1 MKKKNDFKNII
12 VSALVYL
19 LVMLGATIAFTVVI
33 DFFLPLSLLFM
44 ILISLI
50 AFIFARGNL
59 VTIFTPSTLFLPLIY
74 IHMHQGET
82 LSIGSV
88 TWQISLGQF
97 LVSMWISG
105 IIYILGAIVIHL
117 VKNNVIKKIFPPLGI
132 SALTIAI
139 LLKGIAL
146 ISYETFNYD
155 FGTYNQTIFAMVGFL
170 GAFIGSL
177 LIRFL
182 TPNKSFFHRVYMFFG
197 LFIGIVFVFIAE
209 GIGLLTG
216 LDISETL
223 LLAKIVNL
231 EVRDSLHF
239 MSMQYFGHLDK
250 LLIDWN
256 LFLIVIPTAI
266 IGVLHVYQLTVH
278 ISEDESQLAL
288 TKLEAERLFFT
299 SAIANMSC
307 GLFSAPSVYINTY
320 IDKASNKKV
329 RVYSILLFAL
339 LTLILLFI
347 PQISAFFLAIPMSIY
362 FALLLSFILV
372 FILQNTRGARKELEE
387 NKNIGSYLLFI
398 LPLLISVSVALL
410 ELYDYFNLTNF
421 NIFFINGVRVN
432 YLLIGFAT
440 MILINIVIIIVDAIN
455 QKRENKNVI
464 TL

>member
-1 MKKKNDFKNII
+1 MSKKKEIKNII

-19 LVMLGATIAFTVVI
+19 LVMLGATIAFTVVV

-44 ILISLI
+44 MLISLI

-59 VTIFTPSTLFLPLIY
+59 VAIFTPSTLFLPLIY

-97 LVSMWISG
+97 LVAMWISG

-117 VKNNVIKKIFPPLGI
+117 VKDKVIKKIFPPLGI

-146 ISYETFNYD
+146 ISYETLSYD
-155 FGTYNQTIFAMVGFL
+155 FGTYNQTIFAVVGFL
-170 GAFIGSL
+170 GAFLASL

-182 TPNKSFFHRVYMFFG
+182 TPNKSFFHRIYMFFG
-197 LFIGIVFVFIAE
+197 LFVGILLVFIAE
-209 GIGLLTG
+209 GIGMLTG

-231 EVRDSLHF
+231 EVSHPLHF
-239 MSMQYFGHLDK
+239 LSMQYLGHLDK
-250 LLIDWN
+250 LLIDWD

-266 IGVLHVYQLTVH
+266 IGVLHVYKLTVH
-278 ISEDESQLAL
+278 INEDESQLAL
-288 TKLEAERLFFT
+288 TKVEAERLFFT

-307 GLFSAPSVYINTY
+307 GLFSAPSVYTNTY
-320 IDKASNKKV
+320 IDKSSNKKV

-339 LTLILLFI
+339 LTLVLLFI
-347 PQISAFFLAIPMSIY
+347 PQISAFFLIVPMSIY
-362 FALLLSFILV
+362 FALLISFILV
-372 FILQNTRGARKELEE
+372 FILQNARGVRKELEK
-387 NKNIGSYLLFI
+387 NKNIRSFI
-398 LPLLISVSVALL
+398 LFTVPLLISISLALL

-421 NIFFINGVRVN
+421 NIFYINGMRIN
-432 YLLIGFAT
+432 YLLIGFVV
-440 MILINIVIIIVDAIN
+440 MIMINIVNIIISAI
-455 QKRENKNVI
+455 KRKKENKNVI

>member
-59 VTIFTPSTLFLPLIY
+59 VAIFTPSTLFLPLIY
-74 IHMHQGET
+74 IHMHQRET

>member
-1 MKKKNDFKNII
+1 
-12 VSALVYL
+12 
-19 LVMLGATIAFTVVI
+19 
-33 DFFLPLSLLFM
+33 
-44 ILISLI
+44 
-50 AFIFARGNL
+50 
-59 VTIFTPSTLFLPLIY
+59 
-74 IHMHQGET
+74 
-82 LSIGSV
+82 
-88 TWQISLGQF
+88 
-97 LVSMWISG
+97 
-105 IIYILGAIVIHL
+105 
-117 VKNNVIKKIFPPLGI
+117 
-132 SALTIAI
+132 
-139 LLKGIAL
+139 
-146 ISYETFNYD
+146 
-155 FGTYNQTIFAMVGFL
+155 MVGFL

-231 EVRDSLHF
+231 EVRDPLHF

-307 GLFSAPSVYINTY
+307 GLFSAPSVYTNTY

>member
-1 MKKKNDFKNII
+1 MSKKKEIKNII

-19 LVMLGATIAFTVVI
+19 LVMLGATIAFTVVV

-44 ILISLI
+44 MLISLI

-59 VTIFTPSTLFLPLIY
+59 VAIFTPSTLFLPLIY

-97 LVSMWISG
+97 LVAMWISG

-117 VKNNVIKKIFPPLGI
+117 VKDKVIKKIFPPLGI

-146 ISYETFNYD
+146 ISYETLSYD
-155 FGTYNQTIFAMVGFL
+155 FGTYNQTIFAVVGFL
-170 GAFIGSL
+170 GAFLASL

-182 TPNKSFFHRVYMFFG
+182 TPNKSFFHRIYMFFG
-197 LFIGIVFVFIAE
+197 LFVGILLVFIAE
-209 GIGLLTG
+209 GIGILTG

-231 EVRDSLHF
+231 EVSHPLHF
-239 MSMQYFGHLDK
+239 LSMQYLGHLDK
-250 LLIDWN
+250 LLIDWD

-266 IGVLHVYQLTVH
+266 IGVLHVYKLTVH
-278 ISEDESQLAL
+278 INEDESQLAL
-288 TKLEAERLFFT
+288 TKVEAERLFFT

-307 GLFSAPSVYINTY
+307 GLFSAPSVYTNTY
-320 IDKASNKKV
+320 IDKSSNKKV

-339 LTLILLFI
+339 LTLVLLFI
-347 PQISAFFLAIPMSIY
+347 PQISAFFLVVPMSIY
-362 FALLLSFILV
+362 FALLISFILV
-372 FILQNTRGARKELEE
+372 FILQNARGVRKELEG
-387 NKNIGSYLLFI
+387 NKNIRSFI
-398 LPLLISVSVALL
+398 LFTVPLLISISLALL

-421 NIFFINGVRVN
+421 NIFYINGLRIN
-432 YLLIGFAT
+432 YLLIGFVV
-440 MILINIVIIIVDAIN
+440 MIMINIVNLIISAI
-455 QKRENKNVI
+455 KRKKENKNVI